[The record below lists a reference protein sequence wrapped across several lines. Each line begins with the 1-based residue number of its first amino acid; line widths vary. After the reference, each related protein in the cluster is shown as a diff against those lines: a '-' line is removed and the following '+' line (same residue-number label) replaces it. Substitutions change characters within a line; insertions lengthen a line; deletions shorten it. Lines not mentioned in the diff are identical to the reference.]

1 MWSSRRFAYCQ
12 LCIRR
17 EGEARLFM
25 HIELTEML
33 RCPEPH
39 REEMLVLST
48 GEVKDRMV
56 RSGIIGCP
64 VCHKEYPI
72 SRGIV
77 NFRRSRERVSKES
90 SGPRPAYAPPSPL
103 PSADATSLQALLEL
117 SGPGGDVVLVGAA
130 VRQAQRLG
138 ALMTGVHLVGVNA
151 PTEME
156 EQPMPSLLYANEKVP
171 LRTSVARG
179 VVVGADLATSPW
191 LVEAHRVLLRGRRFV
206 VENEEPELPIGLIK
220 LAAENGLWVGEK
232 R

>member
-1 MWSSRRFAYCQ
+1 V
-12 LCIRR
+12 
-17 EGEARLFM
+17 

-48 GEVKDRMV
+48 GEVKYRMV
-56 RSGIIGCP
+56 RSGLIGCP

-77 NFRRSRERVSKES
+77 NFRRSNERVSKE
-90 SGPRPAYAPPSPL
+90 AYTPPSPL
-103 PSADATSLQALLEL
+103 PSADAAKLQALLEL
-117 SGPGGDVVLVGAA
+117 SGPGGYVVLVGAA
-130 VRQAQRLG
+130 ARQAPRLSG
-138 ALMTGVHLVGVNA
+138 LMEGIHFVGIN
-151 PTEME
+151 PPPDMD
-156 EQPMPSLLYANEKVP
+156 EQPTLSLVYATEKVP
-171 LRTSVARG
+171 LRSSVARG

-206 VENEEPELPIGLIK
+206 VENEEPELPIGLVK

>member
-1 MWSSRRFAYCQ
+1 V
-12 LCIRR
+12 
-17 EGEARLFM
+17 

-48 GEVKDRMV
+48 GEVKNRMV
-56 RSGIIGCP
+56 RSGVIGCP

-77 NFRRSRERVSKES
+77 NFRRSTERVSKE
-90 SGPRPAYAPPSPL
+90 AYTPPSPL
-103 PSADATSLQALLEL
+103 PSADAAKLQALLEL
-117 SGPGGDVVLVGAA
+117 SGPGGYVVLVGAA
-130 VRQAQRLG
+130 ARQAPRLSG
-138 ALMTGVHLVGVNA
+138 LMEGIHFVGIN
-151 PTEME
+151 PPPDMD
-156 EQPMPSLLYANEKVP
+156 EQPTLSLVYATEKVP
-171 LRTSVARG
+171 LRSSVARG

-206 VENEEPELPIGLIK
+206 VENEEPELPIGLVK

>member
-1 MWSSRRFAYCQ
+1 MWPSRRFAYCQ

-17 EGEARLFM
+17 EAEARLFM

-103 PSADATSLQALLEL
+103 PSAAATSLQAVLES
-117 SGPGGDVVLVGAA
+117 SGPGGYVVLVGAA

-138 ALMTGVHLVGVNA
+138 APMAGVHFVGINA
-151 PTEME
+151 PSEMD
-156 EQPMPSLLYANEKVP
+156 EQPTLSLLLANQKVP
-171 LRTSVARG
+171 LRAPVARG

-206 VENEEPELPIGLIK
+206 VENEEPELPIGLLK

>member
-1 MWSSRRFAYCQ
+1 
-12 LCIRR
+12 
-17 EGEARLFM
+17 M

-48 GEVKDRMV
+48 GEVRDRMV
-56 RSGIIGCP
+56 RSGLIGCP

-72 SRGIV
+72 ARGIV
-77 NFRRSRERVSKES
+77 NFRRNKERVFNESS
-90 SGPRPAYAPPSPL
+90 SGPRPAYQPPSPL
-103 PSADATSLQALLEL
+103 PIADAERLQALLEL
-117 SGPGGDVVLVGAA
+117 SGPGGYVVLVGAA
-130 VRQAQRLG
+130 TRQAQRLS
-138 ALMTGVHLVGVNA
+138 ALMDGIHFVGVN
-151 PTEME
+151 PPPDLE
-156 EQPMPSLLYANEKVP
+156 EQHALSLLYASEKIP
-171 LRTSVARG
+171 LRTAMARG

-206 VENEEPELPIGLIK
+206 VENEEPELPIGLVK

>member
-1 MWSSRRFAYCQ
+1 
-12 LCIRR
+12 
-17 EGEARLFM
+17 M

-48 GEVKDRMV
+48 GEVRDRMV
-56 RSGIIGCP
+56 RSGVVGCP

-72 SRGIV
+72 ARGIV
-77 NFRRSRERVSKES
+77 NFRRRRERIATED
-90 SGPRPAYAPPSPL
+90 SGPRPRVGTYIPPSPL
-103 PSADATSLQALLEL
+103 PSADATNLQALLEM
-117 SGPGGDVVLVGAA
+117 SGPGGYVVLVGSA
-130 VRQAQRLG
+130 VRQAPRLST
-138 ALMTGVHLVGVNA
+138 LMEGIHFVGINA
-151 PTEME
+151 PLEME
-156 EQPMPSLLYANEKVP
+156 EQPSLSLLYANEKIP
-171 LRTSVARG
+171 LRTAVARG